1 VRRFRRMMND
11 KRNNRRQQHGFTLVE
26 VLIALAI
33 LGIGIVGVTLLFPA
47 ALHDIQRAS
56 SATVSAFYADSV
68 IDDLRARGYRGLMAM
83 SPPGQNVVDIITR
96 ADETYRL
103 YEEPDVKLVY
113 LVNAATDLYAT
124 VVVNV
129 PLPDGRVERYVTYIA
144 RQ

>member
-1 VRRFRRMMND
+1 MMND
-11 KRNNRRQQHGFTLVE
+11 RRKNRMHRGFTLVE

-33 LGIGIVGVTLLFPA
+33 LGIGIVGVTVLFPA

-56 SATVSAFYADSV
+56 GATVSALYADSV
-68 IDDLRARGYRGLMAM
+68 MDDLKARGYRGLMAM
-83 SPPGQNVVDIITR
+83 SPRDANIVEIITR

-103 YEEPDVKLVY
+103 YEEPDAKIIY
-113 LVNAATDLYAT
+113 LVSAATDLYAT